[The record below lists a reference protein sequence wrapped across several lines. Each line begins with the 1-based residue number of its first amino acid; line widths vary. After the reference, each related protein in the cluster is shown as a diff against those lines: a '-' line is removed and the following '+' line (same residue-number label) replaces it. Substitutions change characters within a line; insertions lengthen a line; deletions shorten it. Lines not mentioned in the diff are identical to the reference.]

1 MGKTGN
7 ESNIF
12 SGKYESASCKRGKPM
27 LRVSGIVLIIMY
39 VVCIVSVFAF
49 PGRAQLWLGVAGIL
63 AAAVFGYYWAE
74 DSLKTGKL
82 QKITETTLNKLR
94 RKK

>member
-1 MGKTGN
+1 MGKAGN

-12 SGKYESASCKRGKPM
+12 SGKYEPVSRKWGKSM

-49 PGRAQLWLGVAGIL
+49 PGRAQLWLGVACIL
-63 AAAVFGYYWAE
+63 AAGVFGYYWAE
-74 DSLKTGKL
+74 DSLKTGEL
-82 QKITETTLNKLR
+82 QKITETALSKLKTNR
-94 RKK
+94 

>member
-1 MGKTGN
+1 MGKAEN

-12 SGKYESASCKRGKPM
+12 SGKYEAASRKWGKTM

-39 VVCIVSVFAF
+39 VVCIVSIFAF
-49 PGRAQLWLGVAGIL
+49 SGRAQRWLGVASIL
-63 AAAVFGYYWAE
+63 AAGVFGYFWAE

-82 QKITETTLNKLR
+82 QKTAETILNKLR
-94 RKK
+94 K